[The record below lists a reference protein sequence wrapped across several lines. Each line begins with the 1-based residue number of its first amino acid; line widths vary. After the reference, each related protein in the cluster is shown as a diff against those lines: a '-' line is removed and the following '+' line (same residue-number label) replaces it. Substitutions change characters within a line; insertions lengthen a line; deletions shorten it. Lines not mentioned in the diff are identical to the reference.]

1 MPIQQFVYLK
11 PKVQIIIDLIAKKE
25 WKKAQLL
32 QLEVSEEV
40 ENLIDEVVS
49 DNHLIELSKY
59 QVLLTHLLLKIQ
71 NRKSEIINR
80 KSFALAITS
89 PLIYFLLEFSEPCL
103 K

>member
-1 MPIQQFVYLK
+1 MHSQQLVNLK

-49 DNHLIELSKY
+49 DDHLIELSKY
-59 QVLLTHLLLKIQ
+59 QVLLKHLVLKTQ
-71 NRKSEIINR
+71 NGRH
-80 KSFALAITS
+80 
-89 PLIYFLLEFSEPCL
+89 
-103 K
+103 

>member
-1 MPIQQFVYLK
+1 MHSQQLVNLK

-71 NRKSEIINR
+71 NGSH
-80 KSFALAITS
+80 
-89 PLIYFLLEFSEPCL
+89 
-103 K
+103 

>member
-1 MPIQQFVYLK
+1 MPIHQFVYLK

-32 QLEVSEEV
+32 QLEVSKEV

-59 QVLLTHLLLKIQ
+59 QVLLKHLLLKIQ
-71 NRKSEIINR
+71 NGSH
-80 KSFALAITS
+80 
-89 PLIYFLLEFSEPCL
+89 
-103 K
+103 

>member
-11 PKVQIIIDLIAKKE
+11 PKVQTIIDLIAQKE

-71 NRKSEIINR
+71 NGSH
-80 KSFALAITS
+80 
-89 PLIYFLLEFSEPCL
+89 
-103 K
+103 